1 MRVDRRSSLPCPDT
15 LSAMQLSRLHSST
28 RAPVTARVLLRRSS
42 SRRLLPSSQQEA
54 AAPSLERRPSL
65 IPTIPEAVAPER
77 RGQFRRR
84 NVMSLA
90 TFMLWMPGS
99 GLPVFVVFYTVGNI
113 CVLIRYGLSYIPFIS
128 IIDCDQFDFEDYFT
142 LFHFSRMFP
151 VLKVSVSGLDP
162 SSMYSLLLDFVPAG
176 DCRWKFVNG
185 EWAAAGR
192 AEGGG
197 GGEGRGPGG
206 IYIHPDSPNFGA
218 HWMKAAVTFNKVKLT
233 NKVNGAGQIMLNSLH
248 KYEPQLHIVC
258 VGSHHRLVSN
268 VSFKE
273 TQFIAVT
280 AYQNEEITA
289 LKIRY
294 NPFAK
299 AFLDA
304 KERNPGGRCLPE
316 SSETRLSGIQPSSP
330 SQLQL
335 LKQQEVM
342 AHITINQYLQQ
353 VYEAIDNHDG
363 SFCAELLSFKHPHV
377 ANPRLQLA
385 SPEDKC
391 QQVLE
396 PPYDEMVAAHLR
408 CTYAVANHDFV
419 EAYKFQTLSH
429 KEENWAL
436 HVMFAVTLDLRIFA
450 NNAEL
455 QNKAKG
461 QPGEMLEKAAE
472 QLMSCFRVCASDNRA
487 GIDDSKKWGMMFL
500 SNQLFKIYF
509 KINKLHLCKPL
520 IRAIDSS
527 NLKNDYSPAQ
537 KVTYKYYVGRKAMF
551 DSDYKPAE
559 EFLSFA
565 FHHCHRSSQKNKRM
579 ILIYLLPVKMLLGH
593 MPTHQ
598 LLRKYDLMQFAD
610 VTKAVSEGNLLLLN
624 EALSRHETFFI
635 RCGIFLILEKLKIIT
650 YRNLFKKVY
659 LLLRTHQLPL
669 DAFLVALR
677 MMQVEDVDL
686 DEVQCI
692 LANLIYMGHIKG
704 YISHQHQKLVVSK
717 QNPFPPLSSVS

>member
-1 MRVDRRSSLPCPDT
+1 
-15 LSAMQLSRLHSST
+15 
-28 RAPVTARVLLRRSS
+28 
-42 SRRLLPSSQQEA
+42 
-54 AAPSLERRPSL
+54 
-65 IPTIPEAVAPER
+65 
-77 RGQFRRR
+77 
-84 NVMSLA
+84 
-90 TFMLWMPGS
+90 
-99 GLPVFVVFYTVGNI
+99 
-113 CVLIRYGLSYIPFIS
+113 
-128 IIDCDQFDFEDYFT
+128 
-142 LFHFSRMFP
+142 
-151 VLKVSVSGLDP
+151 
-162 SSMYSLLLDFVPAG
+162 
-176 DCRWKFVNG
+176 
-185 EWAAAGR
+185 
-192 AEGGG
+192 
-197 GGEGRGPGG
+197 
-206 IYIHPDSPNFGA
+206 
-218 HWMKAAVTFNKVKLT
+218 
-233 NKVNGAGQIMLNSLH
+233 
-248 KYEPQLHIVC
+248 
-258 VGSHHRLVSN
+258 
-268 VSFKE
+268 
-273 TQFIAVT
+273 
-280 AYQNEEITA
+280 
-289 LKIRY
+289 
-294 NPFAK
+294 
-299 AFLDA
+299 
-304 KERNPGGRCLPE
+304 
-316 SSETRLSGIQPSSP
+316 
-330 SQLQL
+330 
-335 LKQQEVM
+335 M

-353 VYEAIDNHDG
+353 VYEAIDNHEG
-363 SFCAELLSFKHPHV
+363 LFCAELLSFKHPHV

-385 SPEDKC
+385 SPEEKC
-391 QQVLE
+391 QQLLE

-408 CTYAVANHDFV
+408 YCVMEKVLCHQCSVRQELKSSVAC
-419 EAYKFQTLSH
+419 Q
-429 KEENWAL
+429 AL
-436 HVMFAVTLDLRIFA
+436 PVMFAVTLDLRIFA
-450 NNAEL
+450 NNAEQQL
-455 QNKAKG
+455 QKKGKG

-487 GIDDSKKWGMMFL
+487 GIEDSKKWGMMFL

-551 DSDYKPAE
+551 DSDFKLAE
-559 EFLSFA
+559 EFLSYA

-610 VTKAVSEGNLLLLN
+610 VTKAVGEGNLLLLN
-624 EALSRHETFFI
+624 EALSKHETFFI

-677 MMQVEDVDL
+677 MMQVEDVDI

>member
-1 MRVDRRSSLPCPDT
+1 
-15 LSAMQLSRLHSST
+15 
-28 RAPVTARVLLRRSS
+28 
-42 SRRLLPSSQQEA
+42 
-54 AAPSLERRPSL
+54 
-65 IPTIPEAVAPER
+65 
-77 RGQFRRR
+77 
-84 NVMSLA
+84 
-90 TFMLWMPGS
+90 
-99 GLPVFVVFYTVGNI
+99 
-113 CVLIRYGLSYIPFIS
+113 
-128 IIDCDQFDFEDYFT
+128 
-142 LFHFSRMFP
+142 
-151 VLKVSVSGLDP
+151 
-162 SSMYSLLLDFVPAG
+162 
-176 DCRWKFVNG
+176 
-185 EWAAAGR
+185 
-192 AEGGG
+192 
-197 GGEGRGPGG
+197 
-206 IYIHPDSPNFGA
+206 
-218 HWMKAAVTFNKVKLT
+218 
-233 NKVNGAGQIMLNSLH
+233 
-248 KYEPQLHIVC
+248 
-258 VGSHHRLVSN
+258 
-268 VSFKE
+268 
-273 TQFIAVT
+273 
-280 AYQNEEITA
+280 
-289 LKIRY
+289 
-294 NPFAK
+294 
-299 AFLDA
+299 
-304 KERNPGGRCLPE
+304 
-316 SSETRLSGIQPSSP
+316 
-330 SQLQL
+330 
-335 LKQQEVM
+335 M

-353 VYEAIDNHDG
+353 IYEAIVNHEG

-385 SPEDKC
+385 SPEEKC

-419 EAYKFQTLSH
+419 EAYKFQTIVVQSFLRAFQSH

-436 HVMFAVTLDLRIFA
+436 PVMFAVTLDLRIFA
-450 NNAEL
+450 NNVRCVSLIRYIDLRADQYWNVCVCVCVCVCPQAEQQL
-455 QNKAKG
+455 QKKGKG
-461 QPGEMLEKAAE
+461 QPSEMLEKAAE

-487 GIDDSKKWGMMFL
+487 GIEDSKKWGMMFL

-551 DSDYKPAE
+551 DSDFKPAE
-559 EFLSFA
+559 EFLSYS

-624 EALSRHETFFI
+624 EALSKHETFFI

-677 MMQVEDVDL
+677 MMQVDDVDIE
-686 DEVQCI
+686 EVQCL

>member
-1 MRVDRRSSLPCPDT
+1 
-15 LSAMQLSRLHSST
+15 
-28 RAPVTARVLLRRSS
+28 
-42 SRRLLPSSQQEA
+42 
-54 AAPSLERRPSL
+54 
-65 IPTIPEAVAPER
+65 
-77 RGQFRRR
+77 
-84 NVMSLA
+84 
-90 TFMLWMPGS
+90 
-99 GLPVFVVFYTVGNI
+99 
-113 CVLIRYGLSYIPFIS
+113 
-128 IIDCDQFDFEDYFT
+128 
-142 LFHFSRMFP
+142 
-151 VLKVSVSGLDP
+151 
-162 SSMYSLLLDFVPAG
+162 
-176 DCRWKFVNG
+176 
-185 EWAAAGR
+185 
-192 AEGGG
+192 
-197 GGEGRGPGG
+197 
-206 IYIHPDSPNFGA
+206 
-218 HWMKAAVTFNKVKLT
+218 
-233 NKVNGAGQIMLNSLH
+233 
-248 KYEPQLHIVC
+248 
-258 VGSHHRLVSN
+258 
-268 VSFKE
+268 
-273 TQFIAVT
+273 
-280 AYQNEEITA
+280 
-289 LKIRY
+289 
-294 NPFAK
+294 
-299 AFLDA
+299 
-304 KERNPGGRCLPE
+304 
-316 SSETRLSGIQPSSP
+316 
-330 SQLQL
+330 
-335 LKQQEVM
+335 M

-353 VYEAIDNHDG
+353 MYEAIDNREG

-377 ANPRLQLA
+377 ANPRLQLV
-385 SPEDKC
+385 SPEEKC

-408 CTYAVANHDFV
+408 CTFAVANHDFV
-419 EAYKFQTLSH
+419 EAYKFQTLVVQYPSMLESDLSVTTSQSCDLLAATSFLRAFQSH

-436 HVMFAVTLDLRIFA
+436 PVMFAVTLDLRIFA
-450 NNAEL
+450 NSAERQL
-455 QNKAKG
+455 QKKGKG

-487 GIDDSKKWGMMFL
+487 GIEDSKKWGMMFL

-551 DSDYKPAE
+551 DSDFKPAE

-598 LLRKYDLMQFAD
+598 LLRKYDLMQFSD

-659 LLLRTHQLPL
+659 LLLKTHQLPL
-669 DAFLVALR
+669 DAFLVALK
-677 MMQVEDVDL
+677 MMRVEDVDI